1 MLTLET
7 LVGFV
12 SWKSNI
18 SMANLI
24 LLLLLLMPLAGC
36 TGEGAGG
43 PAVSNLS
50 TPTDASEGM
59 DSDLARDSEV
69 ADSDDGIDP
78 VITMTPTPSGV
89 TAHVTW
95 APPPG
100 ADVAGYHV
108 YYGKRSSEE
117 PSSEETSSEESNSEQ
132 PSSCSYGESQAV
144 EAPPATITGLE
155 PNAPYFFAIRAFNDS
170 ESICSNE
177 ITAVTPSA
185 QS

>member
-1 MLTLET
+1 MLTIENLA
-7 LVGFV
+7 GFV

-18 SMANLI
+18 SMAHLI

-43 PAVSNLS
+43 PAISSLS
-50 TPTDASEGM
+50 SPTDASEGL
-59 DSDLARDSEV
+59 DSDLAPDSEV
-69 ADSDDGIDP
+69 ADSDEEKDP
-78 VITMTPTPSGV
+78 VITMTPTPTGV
-89 TAHVTW
+89 TAHLTW

-100 ADVAGYHV
+100 ADVAGYYV
-108 YYGKRSSEE
+108 YYGKRASEE
-117 PSSEETSSEESNSEQ
+117 PSSEETSSEELSSEE
-132 PSSCSYGESQAV
+132 PNSCSRGESQVV

-155 PNAPYFFAIRAFNDS
+155 PNAPYFFAIRAFNNS